1 MSNVCCGG
9 ETPKFSEKVQAI
21 HDFYTTAAKDAG
33 PYAVGNAKFSP
44 SGPTDKIIELAKQ
57 LESDVVLD
65 LGCGMGGS
73 VIRVSEEVTTTSKV
87 VGIDFVSEMITK
99 ANETLAEKDKAI
111 QDKTSF
117 YVNDVHSAP
126 YFDSTFD
133 LVFSECVLNL
143 TEARMDVISNAYRM
157 LKKGGYFIYTDFVS
171 FAKTPDS
178 IKENLKL
185 VSGCRAGS
193 VPLSQNIAELE
204 SVGFEHF
211 EIFNY
216 TDDKNKRY
224 EELRAESKEMRDE
237 WDKFVAEHK
246 ETAAFLEDKIGYYVI
261 MAKK

>member
-1 MSNVCCGG
+1 MSTPCCGA
-9 ETPKFSEKVQAI
+9 EKPKFNEKIQAI
-21 HDFYTTAAKDAG
+21 HDFYTSAAKDAG

-44 SGPTDKIIELAKQ
+44 SGPTDKIIELANELKS
-57 LESDVVLD
+57 EVVLD

-73 VIRVSEEVTTTSKV
+73 AIRVSEEVPSSTKV
-87 VGIDFVSEMITK
+87 VGIDFVAEMIEK
-99 ANETLAEKDKAI
+99 ANATLAEAEQSI

-133 LVFSECVLNL
+133 LIFSECVLNL
-143 TEARMDVISNAYRM
+143 TENRMEVISNAYRM
-157 LKKGGYFIYTDFVS
+157 LQKGGYFIYTDFVS
-171 FAKTPDS
+171 FADTPNS

-193 VPLSQNIAELE
+193 VPLSQNISELE
-204 SVGFEHF
+204 SIGFEHF
-211 EIFNY
+211 EIFNF

-224 EELRAESKEMRDE
+224 EELRAESEEMRSE
-237 WDKFVAEHK
+237 WEKFVADHP
-246 ETAAFLEDKIGYYVI
+246 ETAEFLENKIGYYVI